1 MESTTASRGRR
12 RLSQAITLALGLTAL
27 TALSQTIAFNVP
39 GQDAATAIP
48 EFARQA
54 GLQIIAPADKL
65 KGIMTHSLHGAI
77 DTRAAL
83 KLLLEGTGLIVAS
96 DDGHT
101 ISLRFPEG
109 AGNTTS
115 TVTPAVGAGQ
125 PAGPADAQQ
134 AAAAPTA
141 GTLDDIIVTANRR
154 EEGLQS
160 VPLSITAINNAEME
174 QLHIQDF
181 NDYAKLLPSVSFQ
194 AQAPGFA
201 HVLIRGVSSDAN
213 ANHSGPQPTVG
224 TYLDDQPI
232 TTIQGALDLHLYDI
246 ARIEELSGPQGTLYG
261 ASSEAGTV
269 RIITNKPE
277 LGVFKAAYAVEGN
290 VVSHGG
296 PGGTVEGFV
305 NLPLGDAAA
314 LRLVAWK
321 QHKSG
326 YIDNILATRTFSTQ
340 GGTISNAA
348 FAEKHYNDVDIT
360 GGRAALKI
368 DLNDSWTVTPVVIA
382 QDTKTKGVFGY
393 DPALGD
399 LKTERFSPDDS
410 DDYFVDSA
418 LTIEGKI
425 SNFDITYTGAYLKR
439 DTAVHTDYSDYTL
452 AYQGS
457 PSYASLWV
465 GPHGTTIN
473 PAQQERNKG
482 RYEMISHE
490 LRFTSPKEYPLRAV
504 GGLFYQRQQ
513 HQIES
518 NFVIPGVDPTYTV
531 TGWPDTWWL
540 TEEMRVD
547 RDQAAFAEL
556 SYDLTSKFTVTGG
569 LRHFKYD
576 NSLEGF
582 TGYGLNNPLGIPSGP
597 GQASPSCVPPG
608 VYGGPCLSFD
618 KSVADTGNTFKLNFN
633 YKIDDS
639 KLVYATWSKGFRPGG
654 INRVGTLPPYQADFL
669 TNVEIGWKMTFAG
682 TFRWNGAVF
691 RENWTNFQYQF
702 LGSNSLTR
710 IANAGAAEI
719 LGLESNLSWAVTP
732 NLTLTTGF
740 TLMNPQLKGN
750 YCNRLNPDGSP
761 MTSNPCLKPNSNPA
775 LPPTPY
781 APLAPDGQQL
791 PSTSKFKGN
800 MTARYL
806 FPLGDWQGHVGGSL
820 VYQTQEWPDLRTRQR
835 TALGV
840 QPGFATEDLSFGGE
854 RGNYNLDLYVINV
867 LDERGQIFRY
877 STCGSCSSVA
887 NYAVPTQPRT
897 VGVRFGQ
904 KF

>member
-1 MESTTASRGRR
+1 MTRSKKRKLKHGR
-12 RLSQAITLALGLTAL
+12 ALYAG
-27 TALSQTIAFNVP
+27 VP
-39 GQDAATAIP
+39 LMTAI
-48 EFARQA
+48 
-54 GLQIIAPADKL
+54 
-65 KGIMTHSLHGAI
+65 S
-77 DTRAAL
+77 AAL
-83 KLLLEGTGLIVAS
+83 
-96 DDGHT
+96 
-101 ISLRFPEG
+101 
-109 AGNTTS
+109 
-115 TVTPAVGAGQ
+115 
-125 PAGPADAQQ
+125 AQQ
-134 AAAAPTA
+134 AQPPAS
-141 GTLDDIIVTANRR
+141 GVLEEVVVTATKR
-154 EEGLQS
+154 EESLQS
-160 VPLSITAINNAEME
+160 VPLAITAFDTAKIE

-201 HVLIRGVSSDAN
+201 HVLMRGVSSDAN

-246 ARIEELSGPQGTLYG
+246 ARIEALAGPQGTLYG

-277 LGVFKAAYAVEGN
+277 LGVLKGAYDLEGDF
-290 VVSHGG
+290 VSHGG
-296 PGGTVEGFV
+296 PGGTIEGFV
-305 NLPLGDAAA
+305 NLPLGDLAA
-314 LRLVAWK
+314 LRLVGWD
-321 QHKSG
+321 QHKAG
-326 YIDNILATRTFSTQ
+326 YIDNILATRTYATQ
-340 GGTISNAA
+340 GGTISNAGVA
-348 FAEKHYNDVDIT
+348 KRHFNDVDIY
-360 GGRAALKI
+360 GGRAALRV

-393 DPALGD
+393 NPALGD

-410 DDYFVDSA
+410 DDHFIDSA
-418 LTIEGKI
+418 LTVEGKI

-439 DTAVHTDYSDYTL
+439 DTSVHTDYSDYTL

-457 PSYASLWV
+457 ASYASLWV
-465 GPHGTTIN
+465 GPNGSTIN
-473 PAQQERNKG
+473 PTQQERNRG
-482 RYEMISHE
+482 RYEMVSHE
-490 LRFTSPKEYPLRAV
+490 LRFTSPKEYPVRAV
-504 GGLFYQRQQ
+504 AGLFYQRQQ

-518 NFVIPGVDPTYTV
+518 DFVIPGVNPTYTV

-582 TGYGLNNPLGIPSGP
+582 TGYGLTNPLGMPNGP
-597 GQASPSCVPPG
+597 GQAAPSCVSPG
-608 VYGGPCLSFD
+608 VYGGPCLSFN
-618 KSVADTGNTFKLNFN
+618 KSTGDTGNTFKLNAN
-633 YKIDDS
+633 YKIDDT

-669 TNVEIGWKMTFAG
+669 TNVELGWKMTFAG
-682 TFRWNGAVF
+682 AFRWNGAVF
-691 RENWTNFQYQF
+691 HENWDNFQFQF

-710 IANAGAAEI
+710 IANAGAAKI
-719 LGLESNLSWAVTP
+719 LGLESELSWAATRA
-732 NLTLTTGF
+732 LTLTSGF
-740 TLMNPQLKGN
+740 TLMNPQLQGN

-761 MTSNPCLKPNSNPA
+761 MTSNPCLKPNANPS

-800 MTARYL
+800 LTARYL
-806 FPLGDWQGHVGGSL
+806 FPLGGWEGNVQGAL
-820 VYQTQEWPDLRTRQR
+820 VYQTQEWSDLRTSQR
-835 TALGV
+835 TAIGV
-840 QPGFATEDLSFGGE
+840 QPGFATTDLSFGAE
-854 RGNYNLDLYVINV
+854 RNTYNLQLFITNV
-867 LDERGQIFRY
+867 FDERGQIFRY